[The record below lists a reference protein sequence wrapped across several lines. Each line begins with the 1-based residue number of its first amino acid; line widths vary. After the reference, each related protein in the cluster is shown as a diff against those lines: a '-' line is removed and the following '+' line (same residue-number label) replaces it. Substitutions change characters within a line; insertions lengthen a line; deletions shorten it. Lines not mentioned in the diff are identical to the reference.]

1 MLMQQARAAELITMG
16 SNPFAQVQQ
25 SPSALLSH
33 YGGYGAGLSMPSMPA
48 LVASA
53 GGFGGGVGMLPGA
66 AATAHLGGG
75 LAWQQLLL
83 QLQQQQQQQQQQPQ
97 PPQPAGA
104 PGGPNAQP
112 SNIGGGGGGG
122 NHDGPV
128 PPGVT
133 AQAGG
138 APIVM
143 SVNAGVPHRTS
154 TPALVL
160 DASLTADAENDSEA
174 FGKWLGCFGLE
185 AFVQPLVHD
194 GVSNLALLRSLEEC
208 DVDEIMLEHRMQRM
222 QKRVFKREWSKLRG
236 NVGQASAV
244 AVATAGVATAG
255 AATAGDSAEGRQ
267 GSSSSGSSKSHSP
280 PPPTAARGAT
290 PPTQTAAQGAINE
303 AGAAA
308 AGGLP

>member
-1 MLMQQARAAELITMG
+1 MQQ
-16 SNPFAQVQQ
+16 PHPQDYQQ
-25 SPSALLSH
+25 P
-33 YGGYGAGLSMPSMPA
+33 GQ
-48 LVASA
+48 
-53 GGFGGGVGMLPGA
+53 PGA
-66 AATAHLGGG
+66 VPPSP
-75 LAWQQLLL
+75 QQ
-83 QLQQQQQQQQQQPQ
+83 QPQQQQQQPQQPQ

-112 SNIGGGGGGG
+112 SNNGGGGGGG

-236 NVGQASAV
+236 NVGQASVAV
-244 AVATAGVATAG
+244 AAVATAGV
-255 AATAGDSAEGRQ
+255 ATAGDSAEGRQ